1 MKKTYE
7 TPEIEIMVFQS
18 EDILLLSNVGKTDY
32 DNDKNV
38 DDLF

>member
-32 DNDKNV
+32 DNDKSV